1 MDKRAG
7 LVIVVLVSACAT
19 VSSPKKPDDGFVV
32 RVRRDAAAVSRHLP
46 TSVDETWAEVPGA
59 FRALGY
65 QGGAVTDTAERV
77 FLTPSLLIRGRLYP
91 DAANSAYMD
100 CGRAPAGGAAADEYE
115 VSFVVLVRVLP
126 APTNGT
132 TLQVAVDGAARRR
145 AENADVVS
153 CTGTGR
159 IEKMF
164 IPRQVRLSARVVQT
178 DTAPERF
185 QAILTL
191 RNTGMDSTRVTFG
204 ACSFGL
210 RLYRDSSFD
219 RPPLWDNR
227 PGTNAECILVGY
239 VVTLGPNQQR
249 DRVLSSGVLAIAPAP
264 GRYVAAITWRPSDK
278 APIQNVAAGRVVI
291 P

>member
-1 MDKRAG
+1 MHRIAAAELLSRKEARLPPQHDKLGVIEYYEDTTGIVVADGRPPGNFLFAQRAHPMDKQAG
-7 LVIVVLVSACAT
+7 LVI
-19 VSSPKKPDDGFVV
+19 
-32 RVRRDAAAVSRHLP
+32 
-46 TSVDETWAEVPGA
+46 
-59 FRALGY
+59 
-65 QGGAVTDTAERV
+65 
-77 FLTPSLLIRGRLYP
+77 
-91 DAANSAYMD
+91 
-100 CGRAPAGGAAADEYE
+100 
-115 VSFVVLVRVLP
+115 VVLVRVLP

-164 IPRQVRLSARVVQT
+164 ADAIEERVNRTHGSRAAPPPDVRGWSAWPWMSAEIPRQVHLSARVVQT

-191 RNTGMDSTRVTFG
+191 RNTGTDSTRVTFG

-227 PGTNAECILVGY
+227 PGTNADCILVGY